1 MGKKMQLECMDN
13 ECRTVMLGHFLD
25 GMSCVR
31 CGGPATFRPYDPVKK
46 RTDQSKNK
54 GLTIQV
60 NADITEALERIREV
74 TEVANECEEALEKLE
89 KVMGKFANQ
98 NETVEIYCDS
108 KVIAQSTI
116 KQITDS
122 TKMAITDLKGVR

>member
-1 MGKKMQLECMDN
+1 MAN
-13 ECRTVMLGHFLD
+13 
-25 GMSCVR
+25 
-31 CGGPATFRPYDPVKK
+31 
-46 RTDQSKNK
+46 NK
-54 GLTIQV
+54 LKI
-60 NADITEALERIREV
+60 NIDADTSEALKQMKEV
-74 TEVANECEEALEKLE
+74 TQAANECVAALEKLE

-122 TKMAITDLKGVR
+122 TKMAVTDLKGVR

>member
-1 MGKKMQLECMDN
+1 MAN
-13 ECRTVMLGHFLD
+13 
-25 GMSCVR
+25 
-31 CGGPATFRPYDPVKK
+31 
-46 RTDQSKNK
+46 NK
-54 GLTIQV
+54 LKI
-60 NADITEALERIREV
+60 NIDADTSEALKQMKEV
-74 TEVANECEEALEKLE
+74 TQAANECVAALEKLE

-122 TKMAITDLKGVR
+122 TKMAVTNLKGAR